1 MTRKLI
7 WTMILITVVALMAFG
22 MRNYPGSASFEWF
35 SWQISMSIY
44 VFAFI
49 ALLTFILFFWLWR
62 LYRGMVALPSRFRGW
77 REDKRE
83 QRALAALQTA
93 TIALQEGRFAHAEK
107 AAKIAARKPSAAALA
122 ALLGA
127 ASAHARGDQ
136 AIANEWLNQLDT
148 HPDFADAKIL
158 QETQMALDNA
168 DTTRA
173 LTLLDTVSPN
183 LRKHSLRYKELLIQA
198 QAQSNNWHEVKQL
211 ATERKTTITTEQK
224 SEWMK
229 RAIAGLSND
238 ESLSADYLRTLYK
251 DMPDDVR
258 DDDEAVKTLVQAF
271 IQREAYP
278 DARRVIQESMRYR
291 WRPALLPDY
300 VRAATSDSVTEQ
312 LKMCDAWQAQGHNDA
327 PLHTTAGQLCVRSE
341 LWGQAKK
348 HFEEAIRLA
357 PSAMLYSGLAQALY
371 GMGDKEA
378 AQNAEH
384 QASVFHEVKVLT
396 P

>member
-1 MTRKLI
+1 M
-7 WTMILITVVALMAFG
+7 
-22 MRNYPGSASFEWF
+22 
-35 SWQISMSIY
+35 
-44 VFAFI
+44 I
-49 ALLTFILFFWLWR
+49 AL
-62 LYRGMVALPSRFRGW
+62 PNRFKGW

-127 ASAHARGDQ
+127 SSAHSRSDQ
-136 AIANEWLNQLDT
+136 VTANEWLNQLDA
-148 HPDFADAKIL
+148 HPEFADSKIL
-158 QETQMALDNA
+158 QQAHMALDNN
-168 DTTRA
+168 DTASA
-173 LTLLDTVSPN
+173 LTLLNSVSPN

-211 ATERKTTITTEQK
+211 ATERKTTITTGQK

-229 RAIAGLSND
+229 RAIAGLSSD
-238 ESLSADYLRTLYK
+238 ESLSADYLRKLYK

-258 DDDEAVKTLVQAF
+258 DDDSSIQTLVQAF
-271 IQREAYP
+271 IQRQAYA
-278 DARRVIQESMRYR
+278 DARLVIQESMRNR

-300 VRAATSDSVTEQ
+300 VRAAQNESITDQ
-312 LKMCDAWQAQGHNDA
+312 LKMCNAWQAQGHNDVA
-327 PLHTTAGQLCVRSE
+327 LHTTAGQLCVRAQV
-341 LWGQAKK
+341 WGQAKK
-348 HFEEAIRLA
+348 HFEEAIKMQA
-357 PSAMLYSGLAQALY
+357 SAVVYSGLAQALY

-384 QASVFHEVKVLT
+384 QASKMNELQVLT
-396 P
+396 S

>member
-1 MTRKLI
+1 MIRKII
-7 WTMILITVVALMAFG
+7 WTLILVGAAALMAWG
-22 MRNYPGSASFEWF
+22 ATNYPGIVQIEWL
-35 SWQISMSIY
+35 SHSSTISIY
-44 VFAFI
+44 TF
-49 ALLTFILFFWLWR
+49 ALLSLVGFIIVFWLWR
-62 LYRGMVALPSRFRGW
+62 LYRGMVALPNRFKGW

-127 ASAHARGDQ
+127 ASAHARADQ
-136 AIANEWLNQLDT
+136 NTANEWLNQLDA
-148 HPDFADAKIL
+148 HPEFADSKIL
-158 QETQMALDNA
+158 QQAHMALDNHEA
-168 DTTRA
+168 TTA

-211 ATERKTTITTEQK
+211 ASERKTTITVEQK

-238 ESLSADYLRTLYK
+238 ASLSTDYLRKLYK

-258 DDDEAVKTLVQAF
+258 DDDDAIKTLVGAL
-271 IQREAYP
+271 ITREACA
-278 DARRVIQESMRYR
+278 DARRVIQESMRNR
-291 WRPALLPDY
+291 WRPALLSEY
-300 VRAATSDSVTEQ
+300 VRAAASDSITDQ
-312 LKMCDAWQAQGHNDA
+312 LKMCNAWQAQGHNDA
-327 PLHTTAGQLCVRSE
+327 ALHTTAGQLCMRSD

-348 HFEEAIRLA
+348 HFEEALKRE
-357 PSAMLYSGLAQALY
+357 PSASAYAGLAQALR
-371 GMGDKEA
+371 GMGDTEG
-378 AQNAEH
+378 AQNAER
-384 QASVFHEVKVLT
+384 QASVFHEVKVLN
-396 P
+396 